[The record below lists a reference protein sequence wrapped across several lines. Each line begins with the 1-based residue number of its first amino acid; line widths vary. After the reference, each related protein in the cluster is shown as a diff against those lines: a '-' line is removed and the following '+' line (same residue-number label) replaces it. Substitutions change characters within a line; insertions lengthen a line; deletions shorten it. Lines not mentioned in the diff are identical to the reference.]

1 MRQYQALAW
10 IGHTGTDLSPSQG
23 SGRNLAAIW
32 KLIFKIHEYYALS
45 GLFLK
50 GHNATEILP
59 SQEGKGGSRDHE
71 RAKKI
76 ILTMQFSAGTSG
88 FKICPLSTSK
98 TPNYGKS
105 RILWVTGTLWGLVC
119 PCNCP
124 APSPSHCWAGDSWW
138 SQSRAGTST
147 AHISPHTLSC
157 SAVFPWTYLSS
168 PSCCVLWRSKTRCP
182 E

>member
-1 MRQYQALAW
+1 MLQRSCPARR
-10 IGHTGTDLSPSQG
+10 
-23 SGRNLAAIW
+23 GRVGAETM
-32 KLIFKIHEYYALS
+32 K
-45 GLFLK
+45 
-50 GHNATEILP
+50 
-59 SQEGKGGSRDHE
+59 
-71 RAKKI
+71 AKKI

-182 E
+182 EWKAHSYHEASLNMLGIEMWQSDLGMKSYWTCWLNL